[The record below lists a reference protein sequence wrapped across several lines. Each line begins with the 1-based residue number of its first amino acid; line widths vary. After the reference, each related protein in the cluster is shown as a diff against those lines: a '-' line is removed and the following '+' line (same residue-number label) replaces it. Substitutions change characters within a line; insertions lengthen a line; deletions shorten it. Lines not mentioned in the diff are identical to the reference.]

1 MNAILDIQNV
11 AVEFAEKSGIFGK
24 SRAPKMR
31 AVDNVSLQVAAGETV
46 GLVGESG
53 CGKTTLARAI
63 MRLVDCAQGAVL
75 LDGRDIARMPHAD
88 LRKARG
94 VAQIIFQDPYASLNP
109 RMTVYDTL
117 AEPLKQHRQLK
128 GPDLSGQVSRLMDS
142 VGLAPRLVRKYPH
155 EFSGGQRQRIAIARC
170 LAVQPKLIIADEP
183 VSALDVS
190 IQAQILNLLSDLSKS
205 MNLSMLFISHDLSV
219 VRYLCRRILVMHKG
233 KIVEE
238 GLPEDIFERPQ
249 NDYTKALIDA
259 IPVPEVKT
267 AL

>member
-1 MNAILDIQNV
+1 
-11 AVEFAEKSGIFGK
+11 
-24 SRAPKMR
+24 MR
-31 AVDNVSLQVAAGETV
+31 AVDNVSLQVAEGETV

-63 MRLVDCAQGAVL
+63 MRLVNCAKGSIL
-75 LDGRDIARMPHAD
+75 LNGHDIAHMGHAQ
-88 LRKARG
+88 LRKARS
-94 VAQIIFQDPYASLNP
+94 VAQMIFQDPYASLNP

-117 AEPLKQHRQLK
+117 AEPLSYHRQLK
-128 GPDLSGQVSRLMDS
+128 GNKLSNEISRLMDS

-170 LAVQPKLIIADEP
+170 LAVRPKLIIADEP

-190 IQAQILNLLSDLSKS
+190 IQAQILNLLSDLSQS

-219 VRYLCRRILVMHKG
+219 VRYLCRRILVMYKG

-238 GLPEDIFERPQ
+238 GSAEEIFDNPQ
-249 NDYTKALIDA
+249 NDYTKALIEA
-259 IPVPEVKT
+259 IPVPEVG
-267 AL
+267 